1 MPRPTWPPRQAL
13 RVAAVLVALLAL
25 VALGGWAVGGA
36 VAALGVLFGGIV
48 GLAAGLSDVGW
59 SWRLALAATSAA
71 AAVLG
76 SLAADQPVAA
86 GLVVG
91 VAGLAQ
97 APFTQRGAKLA
108 MMLPVV
114 PALTASLDLPGR
126 PVALAAWLAVGA
138 VSIALL
144 AAALRVSGEAQPAPR
159 GEAVRHAVA
168 TAVVA
173 GAGLAVAR
181 ALEISHGYWLVIAV
195 ASVLAVSRDAT
206 GREAAERVG
215 GTLSGAAVAILLVA
229 VLPLW
234 ASLVVATGLLV
245 LSIAWAVAQQVR
257 LSAAAATAAVVLV
270 GSGGLVGSGAGL
282 AAERLVL
289 TLVGAGLAAGTVAV
303 LWRFDR
309 GDRQGAGVGA
319 AS

>member
-1 MPRPTWPPRQAL
+1 MRRPTWPPRQAL
-13 RVAAVLVALLAL
+13 RLASVLVVLLGV
-25 VALGGWAVGGA
+25 VALGGYLVGGA
-36 VAALGVLFGGIV
+36 VAALGIIFGGLV
-48 GLAAGLSDVGW
+48 GVGAGLSDVGW
-59 SWRLALAATSAA
+59 AWRLALAAVSAV

-76 SLAADQPVAA
+76 WLAADQPAAA
-86 GLVVG
+86 GVVVG
-91 VAGLAQ
+91 LAALAQ
-97 APFTQRGAKLA
+97 APFTRRGAKLA

-126 PVALAAWLAVGA
+126 PVALAAWLAVG
-138 VSIALL
+138 VLVVALL
-144 AAALRVSGEAQPAPR
+144 AAALQVSGEAQPAPL

-173 GAGLAVAR
+173 GVGLGVAR
-181 ALEISHGYWLVIAV
+181 ALEIGHGYWLVIAV

-215 GTLSGAAVAILLVA
+215 GTLSGTIVAVLLVA

-234 ASLVVATGLLV
+234 AGLVVAAALLV
-245 LSIAWAVAQQVR
+245 LSVAWAAAQQAR
-257 LSAAAATAAVVLV
+257 PSAAAASAAVVLV

-289 TLVGAGLAAGTVAV
+289 TLVGAALAAGTVAL
-303 LWRFDR
+303 LWRLDR
-309 GDRQGAGVGA
+309 GDRAPAHEGVQP
-319 AS
+319 